1 MGFLGFLIALAISGA
16 IIGGLGRLALP
27 GPDPMSISQ
36 TILVGIG
43 GSLGAGIIVRVIS
56 GGRNDAGLIA
66 SVLGATA
73 IVYFIRRSRRRDAGG
88 SRPGF

>member
-1 MGFLGFLIALAISGA
+1 VGFLGFLIALAITGA

-27 GPDPMSISQ
+27 GPDPMTIPQ

-43 GSLGAGIIVRVIS
+43 GSFGAGIIVRALS
-56 GGRNDAGLIA
+56 GGRSDAGLMA

-73 IVYFIRRSRRRDAGG
+73 IVYFVRRSRRRNAT
-88 SRPGF
+88 P

>member
-1 MGFLGFLIALAISGA
+1 VGFLGFLIALAISGA

-43 GSLGAGIIVRVIS
+43 GSFGAGIIVRVLS

-73 IVYFIRRSRRRDAGG
+73 IVYFIRRSRTRAAGG
-88 SRPGF
+88 

>member
-1 MGFLGFLIALAISGA
+1 VGFLCFLIVLAITGA

-27 GPDPMSISQ
+27 GPDPMTIPQ

-43 GSLGAGIIVRVIS
+43 GSFGAGIIVRALS
-56 GGRNDAGLIA
+56 GGRSDAGLMA

-73 IVYFIRRSRRRDAGG
+73 IVYFVRRSRRRNAT
-88 SRPGF
+88 P